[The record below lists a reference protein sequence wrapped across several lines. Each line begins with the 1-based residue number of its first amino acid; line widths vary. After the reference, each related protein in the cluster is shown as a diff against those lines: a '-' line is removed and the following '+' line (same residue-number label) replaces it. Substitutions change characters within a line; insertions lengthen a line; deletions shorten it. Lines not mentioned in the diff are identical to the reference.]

1 MIPSELI
8 AYFDMRITP
17 EDSFEDLET
26 LVSGWAEHA
35 GPDVRI
41 EFLQVHLIP
50 AHHIYQSHYV
60 TSTVQYYL
68 DLKLYHAF

>member
-17 EDSFEDLET
+17 EDSFKDLET
-26 LVSGWAEHA
+26 LVSEWAEHA

-50 AHHIYQSHYV
+50 AHHIISITLCNV
-60 TSTVQYYL
+60 
-68 DLKLYHAF
+68 